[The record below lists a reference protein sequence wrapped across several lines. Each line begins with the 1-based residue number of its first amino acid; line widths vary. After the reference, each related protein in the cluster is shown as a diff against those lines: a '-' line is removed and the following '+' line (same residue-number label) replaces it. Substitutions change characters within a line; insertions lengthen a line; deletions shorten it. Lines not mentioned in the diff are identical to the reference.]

1 VSSAPLRQTKTEF
14 SSPKHSCTDTAI
26 CAGLRSSN
34 KTMWHV
40 KQHNYI
46 MHILHGSVK
55 QAQKLILH
63 SWIDFAFLERTST
76 QC

>member
-1 VSSAPLRQTKTEF
+1 
-14 SSPKHSCTDTAI
+14 
-26 CAGLRSSN
+26 
-34 KTMWHV
+34 MWHV